1 EARIGGF
8 DIVSKI
14 LPYESFNLTIQ
25 VFLAEDFGLEQN
37 ITISITDVYLY
48 ISYTETFADI
58 FSEPWVSTALLIAV
72 SAATVCLG
80 GYLIAYQR
88 ILKYP
93 RPVRKVRKF
102 KRTLNKSSA
111 PDTPIMPREIAFKK
125 SYNKELSGT
134 SKSLRLKAGGT
145 KVTKVIEK
153 FKKKPE
159 LAVETKID
167 SDQLINTSLEK
178 KSELD
183 KIVDNSLDGN
193 TKPN

>member
-1 EARIGGF
+1 
-8 DIVSKI
+8 
-14 LPYESFNLTIQ
+14 
-25 VFLAEDFGLEQN
+25 
-37 ITISITDVYLY
+37 
-48 ISYTETFADI
+48 
-58 FSEPWVSTALLIAV
+58 VSTALLIAV
-72 SAATVCLG
+72 STATVCLG

-88 ILKYP
+88 IFKYP

-111 PDTPIMPREIAFKK
+111 PDVPIMPREIAFKK

-134 SKSLRLKAGGT
+134 SKSLRLKTGGP
-145 KVTKVIEK
+145 KITKVIEK

-167 SDQLINTSLEK
+167 SDQLIKTSLEK

-183 KIVDNSLDGN
+183 KIVDKSLDEN
-193 TKPN
+193 TKPI